1 MAGGIISA
9 LGSPGLGA
17 LMSCPQIPPGGSQ
30 GSDGLGVRVP
40 PPVNKRGIPGPARA
54 QDEDLEG
61 GHRESHRSQ
70 HLRSARGDSGGGMSS
85 GSQRHW
91 RLDIRGGAS
100 EIGGEI
106 LRF

>member
-9 LGSPGLGA
+9 LGSSGLGA
-17 LMSCPQIPPGGSQ
+17 LMSCPQTPPGGSQ

-40 PPVNKRGIPGPARA
+40 PPVNKRGIPGPART

-61 GHRESHRSQ
+61 GRRESHRSQ
-70 HLRSARGDSGGGMSS
+70 HLRSARGDSSGGMSS

-91 RLDIRGGAS
+91 RLDIRGRAS